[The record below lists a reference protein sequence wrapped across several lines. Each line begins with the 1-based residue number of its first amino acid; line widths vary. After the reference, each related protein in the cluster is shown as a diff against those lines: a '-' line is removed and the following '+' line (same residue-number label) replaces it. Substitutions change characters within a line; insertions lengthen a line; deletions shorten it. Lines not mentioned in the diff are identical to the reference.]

1 MSTVSFWTVLDHP
14 RRVEVI
20 EKLENILAEVDIEEP
35 GLEADAFA
43 LLREVGLAVETTPE
57 DCCEPCRNCGACYP
71 ICDAHSAWCSNKRVR
86 TSDRIENDEEAE

>member
-1 MSTVSFWTVLDHP
+1 MSTVSFLTALDYS

-20 EKLENILAEVDIEEP
+20 EKLENILAEIDIEEP

-43 LLREVGLAVETTPE
+43 LLREVSLAVAE
-57 DCCEPCRNCGACYP
+57 DCCEPCGNCGACYP